1 LRYPG
6 LISYKAQPGGGTT
19 DYAVHIF
26 HEARKHNRY
35 ECYLAED
42 TRLPMMYMPDA
53 VRATVELMNADFGN
67 VKVRS
72 SYNVAA
78 VSFTPAEM
86 VREIQKHIPDFRCTY
101 KPDVR
106 QHYAAS
112 WPASIDD
119 SEARLD
125 WGWHHKFDLAA
136 ITKDMLAHVHAP
148 ANAVL

>member
-1 LRYPG
+1 
-6 LISYKAQPGGGTT
+6 
-19 DYAVHIF
+19 
-26 HEARKHNRY
+26 
-35 ECYLAED
+35 
-42 TRLPMMYMPDA
+42 PMMYMPDA

-67 VKVRS
+67 IKVRS

-86 VREIQKHIPDFRCTY
+86 VSEIQKHIRDFKCTY

-106 QHYAAS
+106 QQYAAS

-119 SEARLD
+119 SSARTD

-136 ITKDMLAHVHAP
+136 ITKDMLAHIHAP
-148 ANAVL
+148 ANAVI